1 MREILNMTNSI
12 SVHEI
17 NKFAL
22 VRDIVCHIRIK
33 FLLMLS
39 MLLIDF

>member
-1 MREILNMTNSI
+1 MEFLIATSI
-12 SVHEI
+12 FGGASMIDEHDIVHEI

-33 FLLMLS
+33 F
-39 MLLIDF
+39 